1 MEDYIPKRVHIGKAL
16 DKQREIK
23 KMSKTELGRRIGV
36 RQQHM
41 NNIFDNENIDTGKL
55 AKLCEVLEFNFFTL
69 YCDLKP
75 NISAYLSALA
85 LGNGDA
91 NNNIGDAALTLE
103 LEMQKAKVKE
113 LTAQMDSLK
122 RENITLSDRIQDKDK
137 IIESKDELIQMYK
150 NKK

>member
-16 DKQREIK
+16 DKQRENK

-41 NNIFDNENIDTGKL
+41 NNIFDSENIDTGKL

-85 LGNGDA
+85 LGSGDA
-91 NNNIGDAALTLE
+91 TNNIGDAALTLE

-113 LTAQMDSLK
+113 LTAQMESLK
-122 RENITLSDRIQDKDK
+122 RENNNLEQRLSDKDQ
-137 IIESKDELIQMYK
+137 IIKTKDELIEIYK
-150 NKK
+150 AK